1 MAAAAAAAGAGTE
14 AGAETKAKKSWG
26 FGLLFFSEHDRFG
39 HRSVRLQRRWLLF
52 FAAVAAAAAAAGAGT
67 EAGAEAGT
75 EAGAEAKAEKTLS
88 GLVSLPLETLLLP
101 SLTKEKTTF
110 KKKSVDFFI
119 ALSF

>member
-67 EAGAEAGT
+67 EAGYAPNTQSGE
-75 EAGAEAKAEKTLS
+75 EKNDT
-88 GLVSLPLETLLLP
+88 
-101 SLTKEKTTF
+101 
-110 KKKSVDFFI
+110 KKKVRG
-119 ALSF
+119 LLYSFKVLKKGFRV